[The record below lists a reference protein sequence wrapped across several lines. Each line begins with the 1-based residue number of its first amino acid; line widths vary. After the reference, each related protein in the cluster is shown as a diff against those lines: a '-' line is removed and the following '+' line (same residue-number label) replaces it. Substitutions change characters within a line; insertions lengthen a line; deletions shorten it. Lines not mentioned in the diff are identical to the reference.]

1 MSYIAHRVGD
11 RRVFAVEFEF
21 DSRHRL
27 SADFWG
33 CLWLWAGGKCVGQSQ
48 EIEMVEFG
56 LSALQE
62 AADDPGRG
70 PNSILSSLPAEDAL
84 NLVMWARYGED
95 DPTLEKAAGSRQTM
109 EPYEI
114 LPRRTGSFFDHWQ
127 AILLERDGLE
137 TIIFRQIGQQVNVVG
152 WPAGTF
158 RDTVN
163 ETRKMFYQR
172 TAKEAE

>member
-1 MSYIAHRVGD
+1 LETVVSSLSSSSLIPGIAD
-11 RRVFAVEFEF
+11 RRILGVAC
-21 DSRHRL
+21 
-27 SADFWG
+27 G
-33 CLWLWAGGKCVGQSQ
+33 YGQASGASVKSQ

-62 AADDPGRG
+62 AADDPNRG
-70 PNSILSSLPAEDAL
+70 PNSILSSMPAEDAL

-95 DPTLEKAAGSRQTM
+95 DPTLEKAAGSRQAL
-109 EPYEI
+109 EPHEI

-158 RDTVN
+158 RNTVN
-163 ETRKMFYQR
+163 ETRKMFYQS
-172 TAKEAE
+172 TAKQAE